1 MESFFMK
8 KKVLIA
14 AFISLAFKLSCNT
27 FAEEVD

>member
-14 AFISLAFKLSCNT
+14 ALIPLAFKLSHNT